1 MVSSV
6 LHGRNIDE
14 SAGIFSYPFV
24 GPTADSAFLLSE
36 VTYMTDQDRKE
47 EFMSEEEKK
56 DVLAKYDKESSFR
69 QYPGKWAWVITFIA
83 VSLTVFHIWR
93 AFPQTGGPLV
103 SIMQGAVHLGTA
115 MGLIFLLYPLHRGG
129 MHKKGVPWYDVI
141 LAFLAMGSCY
151 YILFRYDWITGAA
164 RIVGFSTMD
173 IIVATIAIVLLL
185 EATRRAVGL
194 PIVIISALAILY
206 GLYGTNIPYFGHGG
220 FDWSGLSRRLFYS
233 SDAIFGTPIQI
244 SSTYIYLFLFFG
256 VMLTKTGVG
265 QYFND
270 LAFGL
275 TGRFTG
281 GTAKAAVAASAMQG
295 TVTGSSVANTVASGS
310 FTIPM
315 MKRAKFRPEF
325 AAAAEASASTGGQ
338 IMPPIMGAAAFIMA
352 EYVSTVSYSDI
363 IVIAIIP
370 AVLYFSGV
378 FMGTHFEAK
387 RYGIHGL
394 SKEELPSR
402 KGLLKGSYLLLPLV
416 IIVTMLV
423 NGFTPTYAA
432 LTGIGAAL
440 VVSYVRKENR
450 MMPRDI
456 LDALEQGAKV
466 ALPVIAACAS
476 AGIIVGT
483 VVFTGL
489 GGRIAGG
496 LIAIAGENLF
506 LLLFFTMI
514 ACILLGMGLPTTAN
528 YVVTASMAAPA
539 LINFGVPEVAA
550 HFFVFYFGIVADIT
564 PPVCLA
570 AYAGA
575 GIAKAN
581 PMRAG
586 VNAFKLA
593 IAGFIIPYVFVYNP
607 QLLLVDATFWN
618 VVLLLITSLL
628 GMAAVSA
635 VMMGYFFNTFKIY
648 ERLLLLAAGIM
659 LIYPGNMLIEGS
671 GFVLLVLIAL
681 VQTLRKRKS
690 SK

>member
-1 MVSSV
+1 
-6 LHGRNIDE
+6 
-14 SAGIFSYPFV
+14 
-24 GPTADSAFLLSE
+24 
-36 VTYMTDQDRKE
+36 MTDAKKQE
-47 EFMSEEEKK
+47 ELLSEEEKQE
-56 DVLAKYDKESSFR
+56 VISKYDKESSFR
-69 QYPGKWAWVITFIA
+69 QDTGKWAWVITFIA
-83 VSLTVFHIWR
+83 VSLTVFHLYR
-93 AFPQTGGPLV
+93 SFPGIGPIGGGPLV
-103 SIMQGAVHLGTA
+103 SLMQGAVHLGTA
-115 MGLIFLLYPLHRGG
+115 MGLIFLLYPFRRSGQ
-129 MHKKGVPWYDVI
+129 KKRGVPWYDVI
-141 LAFLAMGSCY
+141 LAFASMASCY
-151 YILFRYDWITGAA
+151 YILFRYDWITGGA
-164 RIVGFSTMD
+164 RILGFTTID
-173 IIVATIAIVLLL
+173 IVFATIGIVLLL
-185 EATRRAVGL
+185 EATRRAVGI
-194 PIVIISALAILY
+194 PIVVIGTLAILY
-206 GLYGTNIPYFGHGG
+206 GMFGTNIPYFGHGG

-295 TVTGSSVANTVASGS
+295 TITGSSVANTVASGS

-363 IVIAIIP
+363 IIIGIIP
-370 AVLYFSGV
+370 ASLYFAGV

-387 RYGIHGL
+387 RFGITGL
-394 SKEELPSR
+394 PKEELPS
-402 KGLLKGSYLLLPLV
+402 KSGLLKGSYLLLPLIV
-416 IIVTMLV
+416 IVTMLV
-423 NGFTPTYAA
+423 NGFTPMYAA
-432 LTGIGAAL
+432 LTGIGTAF
-440 VVSYVRKENR
+440 VVGYVRRETR
-450 MMPRDI
+450 MGPRDI
-456 LDALEQGAKV
+456 LDALEQGAKI
-466 ALPVIAACAS
+466 ALPVIAACAT

-496 LIAIAGENLF
+496 LLALAGDNLF
-506 LLLFFTMI
+506 LLMFFTMI

-539 LINFGVPEVAA
+539 LIDFGVPEIAA

-586 VNAFKLA
+586 VTAFKLA
-593 IAGFIIPYVFVYNP
+593 IAAFIIPYAFVYNP
-607 QLLLVDATFWN
+607 QLLLVDADAVT
-618 VVLLLITSLL
+618 VAYLIVTAMI

-635 VMMGYFFNTFKIY
+635 TMMGYFFNTFKWY
-648 ERLLLLAAGIM
+648 ERILLFAAGIM
-659 LIYPGNMLIEGS
+659 LIYPENFLIEGS
-671 GFVLLVLIAL
+671 GLGLFILIAV
-681 VQTLRKRKS
+681 VQTLRKRKQQ
-690 SK
+690 

>member
-1 MVSSV
+1 MQ
-6 LHGRNIDE
+6 
-14 SAGIFSYPFV
+14 
-24 GPTADSAFLLSE
+24 DSEKDMLSE
-36 VTYMTDQDRKE
+36 KE
-47 EFMSEEEKK
+47 QQEM
-56 DVLAKYDKESSFR
+56 LAKYDKESSFR
-69 QYPGKWAWVITFIA
+69 QNTGKWKWVISFLAI
-83 VSLTVFHIWR
+83 SLTVFHLWR
-93 AFPQTGGPLV
+93 ALPQSGGPLV
-103 SIMQGAVHLGTA
+103 YLMQGSVHLGTA
-115 MGLIFLLYPLHRGG
+115 MGLIFLLYPLRRSGI
-129 MHKKGVPWYDVI
+129 KKIGVPWYDVI
-141 LAFLAMGSCY
+141 LAFLSMGSAY
-151 YILFRYDWITGAA
+151 YILFRYEWLTGAS
-164 RIVGFSTMD
+164 RILGNSNLD
-173 IIVATIAIVLLL
+173 IIVATIGIVLLL
-185 EATRRAVGL
+185 EATRRAVGI
-194 PIVIISALAILY
+194 PIIVIASVAILY

-220 FDWSGLSRRLFYS
+220 FDWPGLARRLFFT

-270 LAFGL
+270 LAFGA
-275 TGRFTG
+275 TGQFTG

-295 TVTGSSVANTVASGS
+295 MVTGSSVANTVASGS

-352 EYVSTVSYSDI
+352 EYVSSVSYSDI
-363 IVIAIIP
+363 IIIGIIP
-370 AVLYFSGV
+370 AVLYFTGV

-387 RYGIHGL
+387 RYGITGL
-394 SKEELPSR
+394 PKSELPSM
-402 KGLLKGSYLLLPLV
+402 KGLAKRADLLLPLV
-416 IIVTMLV
+416 VIVSMLV

-432 LTGIGAAL
+432 LTGIGTAF
-440 VVSYVRKENR
+440 VVSFFRKDTR
-450 MMPRDI
+450 MTPRSMI
-456 LDALEQGAKV
+456 DALEQGARV
-466 ALPVIAACAS
+466 ALPVIAACAT
-476 AGIIVGT
+476 AGIIVGV

-489 GGRIAGG
+489 GGKIAGG
-496 LIAIAGENLF
+496 LLDIAGNNLF

-539 LINFGVPEVAA
+539 LISFGVPDISA

-581 PMRAG
+581 PMKAG
-586 VNAFKLA
+586 VTAFKLA

-607 QLLLVDATFWN
+607 ALLLQDAD
-618 VVLLLITSLL
+618 VLTVIQLVITALL

-635 VMMGYFFNTFKIY
+635 TMMGYFVYTFKWY
-648 ERLLLLAAGIM
+648 ERLLLLVSGLM
-659 LIYPGNMLIEGS
+659 LIYPENLVIELSGLALFILI
-671 GFVLLVLIAL
+671 GFV
-681 VQTLRKRKS
+681 QYKRK
-690 SK
+690 KKETAVDNN

>member
-1 MVSSV
+1 MAEK
-6 LHGRNIDE
+6 NQEI
-14 SAGIFSYPFV
+14 
-24 GPTADSAFLLSE
+24 LSE
-36 VTYMTDQDRKE
+36 QEQQEM
-47 EFMSEEEKK
+47 
-56 DVLAKYDKESSFR
+56 LAKYDKESSFR
-69 QYPGKWAWVITFIA
+69 NNPGKWAWVITFMAI
-83 VSLTVFHIWR
+83 SLTVFHLYR
-93 AFPQTGGPLV
+93 AFPMNGPLT

-129 MHKKGVPWYDVI
+129 MKKRGVPWYDV
-141 LAFLAMGSCY
+141 LFAFASMASCY

-164 RIVGFSTMD
+164 RIMGFSTID
-173 IIVATIAIVLLL
+173 IIFASMGIFLLL

-194 PIVIISALAILY
+194 PIVIIAGLAIIY
-206 GLYGTNIPYFGHGG
+206 GMFGTNIPYFGHGG
-220 FDWSGLSRRLFYS
+220 FDWNGLSRRLFFET
-233 SDAIFGTPIQI
+233 DAIFGTPIQI

-315 MKRAKFRPEF
+315 MKRANFRPEF

-352 EYVSTVSYSDI
+352 EYVPSVSYSDI
-363 IVIAIIP
+363 IIIGIIP
-370 AVLYFSGV
+370 AALYFTGV

-387 RYGIHGL
+387 RYGIVGL
-394 SKEELPSR
+394 PKSELPST
-402 KGLLKGSYLLLPLV
+402 KGLIKGSYLLLPLV
-416 IIVTMLV
+416 IIITMLV

-432 LTGIGAAL
+432 LTGIGTAFL
-440 VVSYVRKENR
+440 VSYVRKETR
-450 MMPRDI
+450 LWPRDI
-456 LDALEQGAKV
+456 LDALEQGAKI

-489 GGRIAGG
+489 GGKIAGG
-496 LIAIAGENLF
+496 LLDLAGNNLF

-539 LINFGVPEVAA
+539 LINYGVPDIAA

-593 IAGFIIPYVFVYNP
+593 IAAFIIPYIFVFEP
-607 QLLLVDATFWN
+607 QLLLVDAD
-618 VVLLLITSLL
+618 VLTVTLLIITSLL
-628 GMAAVSA
+628 GMSAVSGA
-635 VMMGYFFNTFKIY
+635 VMGYFFNTFLWY
-648 ERLLLLAAGIM
+648 ERILLFAAGIM
-659 LIYPGNMLIEGS
+659 LIYPDNLLIEGS
-671 GFVLLVLIAL
+671 GLALYILLAV
-681 VQTLRKRKS
+681 VQTLRKK
-690 SK
+690 KQPKTNV